1 MGSVGCS
8 QKWCSPNVYSVYS
21 VCVKCVILCNTVL
34 KKVVTAQLQLLL
46 KILHC
51 TAHKDSPLL
60 KVTLILSTVGSKA
73 PGLHWTKLQSAH
85 IPMYI
90 ANCTLYTTRYSS
102 STANKSAWHQICSP
116 CPCIIFHIA
125 HCTLHIVHCT
135 LHIAHRTLYIVHC
148 TNHIV
153 QSVQHQI
160 CIHAEMHFA
169 GFNAILSFPYFP
181 IRGKLIENMERI

>member
-135 LHIAHRTLYIVHC
+135 LHIVQITLYKVYNIKYAFMQKC
-148 TNHIV
+148 TSLDSTQFYLFHIS
-153 QSVQHQI
+153 QSEGNWLRI
-160 CIHAEMHFA
+160 WK
-169 GFNAILSFPYFP
+169 GF
-181 IRGKLIENMERI
+181 K

>member
-116 CPCIIFHIA
+116 CPCIIFHIL
-125 HCTLHIVHCT
+125 HCTFY
-135 LHIAHRTLYIVHC
+135 IAHFTPHKSAQIC
-148 TNHIV
+148 TNPHKPARCV
-153 QSVQHQI
+153 
-160 CIHAEMHFA
+160 
-169 GFNAILSFPYFP
+169 
-181 IRGKLIENMERI
+181 